1 MMLYLGST
9 NIIKYSCASALSPG
23 NILIEFNDCKILF
36 SSFKK
41 YISFVNNYKNPGHI
55 AFKTVTSILR
65 LKPL

>member
-9 NIIKYSCASALSPG
+9 NIIKYSCASALPPG
-23 NILIEFNDCKILF
+23 NLMTVKYCFLHLKNI
-36 SSFKK
+36 